1 MVKHDFLRGKAERGH
16 ALPFT
21 LTVHL
26 RLVESEGWG
35 EAEIGISGSD
45 LPRDQS
51 GKLPELCL
59 RDSMSKGWALGGRGF
74 KQALLQ
80 DQAVAVTARAWEST
94 GVREVREAQ
103 WQAVLDRLRR
113 SVPAEEIRD
122 QRKSA
127 PWKVT
132 LALQMKATTDASNG
146 WLAAQLDMG
155 SGFYLSKHVGLA
167 RRKVKGKA

>member
-1 MVKHDFLRGKAERGH
+1 LRRRDGE
-16 ALPFT
+16 
-21 LTVHL
+21 
-26 RLVESEGWG
+26 

-59 RDSMSKGWALGGRGF
+59 RAGRGGAGWKIPSLRLDEQRLWALGGRGF

-94 GVREVREAQ
+94 GVREVREVQ

-113 SVPAEEIRD
+113 SVPAEETRD

-167 RRKVKGKA
+167 RRKVRGKA